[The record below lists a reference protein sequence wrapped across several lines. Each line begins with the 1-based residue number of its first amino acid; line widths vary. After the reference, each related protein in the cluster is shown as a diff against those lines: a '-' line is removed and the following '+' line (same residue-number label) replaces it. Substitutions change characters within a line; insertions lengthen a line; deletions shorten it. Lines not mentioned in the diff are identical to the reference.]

1 MDIAA
6 WLKSLGL
13 EEYEHAF
20 RENAIDGDVLP
31 KLTAEDLKDL
41 GITAVGHRRKLLDAI
56 AVLRAPAPKID
67 IRKPIAAEAERRQVT
82 VLFADLVGY
91 TRLSQTLDAEE
102 MHALLEHFFSC
113 VDHLIVEHGGSVDK
127 HIGDCVMAV
136 FGAPVAH
143 GNDAERGVRA
153 ALAIRQAM
161 PEVSAEAG
169 HELRVHIGVAGGQ
182 VVASGGGSAS
192 HREYTVTGGS
202 VNLAARLT
210 DAAGPG
216 EILVS
221 DRVWQAL
228 AERLDGSD
236 AGLLDV
242 AGFKTPVRAWRLTG
256 LRDRLHSRP
265 LVGRDA
271 EMEQLLAGLK
281 TCRESGRGRAFCIR
295 GEAGIGKTRLLEEFL
310 TVARRQGFA
319 CHLGLVL
326 DFGTGTGRD
335 ASRSLVR
342 GILGLEPD
350 SSEEAAQRAA
360 DAALAAGV
368 IAAEA
373 TVFLNDLIGLPQ
385 PVELR
390 ALYDAMDNAT
400 RTRGKRETIVE
411 IAERAS
417 RRQPRV
423 LAVEDVHWADAVT
436 LANLASLA
444 AMVADCPTILVM
456 TSRVEQDPIGQ
467 AWRAQA
473 GGSPLVII
481 DLGPLRAEDAQ
492 RLAAPFFAIPRLREN
507 PKTPLAKRR
516 DPDST
521 ERMIR
526 PGFLDIELRQNL
538 IELARDG
545 LAAHR
550 LARRANALV
559 LLDDG
564 MSCEA
569 IAKVLLLDDDTIRTW
584 YRLYEG
590 DGIEGLTNFSYE
602 GSACQLSGE
611 QQEKLKAWV
620 ATALPRTT
628 RQVGAWIENEFGV
641 VYEGRSGLIALLHR
655 LGLEY
660 HKPNVIP
667 RKLDEEK
674 QRAFIEGYE
683 KLLNSLGDDEA
694 VLFADAVHPTHA
706 ARPVGCWAP
715 SQEKL
720 AIEQTS
726 GRQRIN
732 IHGAI
737 DLETGQ
743 TRMIEA
749 LTIDA
754 ASTIRLLQSI
764 EALYPMLALIHVFLD
779 NARYHHAKLVQ
790 EWLALPG
797 RRIKLHFIPTYCP
810 HLNPIERLWGLM
822 HRNVT
827 HNKCYATCAQFA
839 DATLSFLREKVP
851 GNWADLCD
859 SVTDNFR
866 IINPKD
872 FRVMT

>member
-1 MDIAA
+1 
-6 WLKSLGL
+6 
-13 EEYEHAF
+13 
-20 RENAIDGDVLP
+20 
-31 KLTAEDLKDL
+31 
-41 GITAVGHRRKLLDAI
+41 
-56 AVLRAPAPKID
+56 
-67 IRKPIAAEAERRQVT
+67 
-82 VLFADLVGY
+82 
-91 TRLSQTLDAEE
+91 
-102 MHALLEHFFSC
+102 
-113 VDHLIVEHGGSVDK
+113 
-127 HIGDCVMAV
+127 
-136 FGAPVAH
+136 
-143 GNDAERGVRA
+143 
-153 ALAIRQAM
+153 
-161 PEVSAEAG
+161 
-169 HELRVHIGVAGGQ
+169 
-182 VVASGGGSAS
+182 
-192 HREYTVTGGS
+192 
-202 VNLAARLT
+202 
-210 DAAGPG
+210 
-216 EILVS
+216 
-221 DRVWQAL
+221 
-228 AERLDGSD
+228 
-236 AGLLDV
+236 
-242 AGFKTPVRAWRLTG
+242 
-256 LRDRLHSRP
+256 
-265 LVGRDA
+265 
-271 EMEQLLAGLK
+271 
-281 TCRESGRGRAFCIR
+281 
-295 GEAGIGKTRLLEEFL
+295 
-310 TVARRQGFA
+310 
-319 CHLGLVL
+319 
-326 DFGTGTGRD
+326 
-335 ASRSLVR
+335 
-342 GILGLEPD
+342 
-350 SSEEAAQRAA
+350 
-360 DAALAAGV
+360 
-368 IAAEA
+368 
-373 TVFLNDLIGLPQ
+373 
-385 PVELR
+385 
-390 ALYDAMDNAT
+390 
-400 RTRGKRETIVE
+400 
-411 IAERAS
+411 
-417 RRQPRV
+417 
-423 LAVEDVHWADAVT
+423 
-436 LANLASLA
+436 
-444 AMVADCPTILVM
+444 
-456 TSRVEQDPIGQ
+456 
-467 AWRAQA
+467 
-473 GGSPLVII
+473 
-481 DLGPLRAEDAQ
+481 
-492 RLAAPFFAIPRLREN
+492 
-507 PKTPLAKRR
+507 
-516 DPDST
+516 
-521 ERMIR
+521 MIR

-545 LAAHR
+545 SAAHR

-584 YRLYEG
+584 YRLYEE

-620 ATALPRTT
+620 ATSLPRTT

-674 QRAFIEGYE
+674 QKAFIEGYE

-694 VLFADAVHPTHA
+694 VLFADAVHPTDA